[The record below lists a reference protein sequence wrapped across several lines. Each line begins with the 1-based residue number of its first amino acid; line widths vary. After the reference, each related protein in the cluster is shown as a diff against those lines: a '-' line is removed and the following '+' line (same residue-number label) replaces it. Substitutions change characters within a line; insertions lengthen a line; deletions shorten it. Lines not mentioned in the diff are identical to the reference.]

1 MIHYSFMIIEALNSL
16 GDEAEVRRLLAFV
29 KECGYE
35 GIELNLDLP
44 PAVPFGQLERWVG
57 EAGLVIPSFLT
68 GGAYSRGLCLSSP
81 DATVRQRT
89 AEHLIRCL
97 EVAKRFG
104 SILVVGLL
112 QGFRKDEP
120 DPAKANERIAG
131 CLRQVMDRAEPQGV
145 DIVIEP
151 VNHLQVGFNNSVGE
165 VCRLVEKVG
174 SPNLR
179 PMVDTVHMNIEERSL
194 TQPILDC
201 GSLLRHVHLCESN
214 GSLLGSG
221 HLDFNAVLRA
231 LGQIHYEG
239 FASVKVYR
247 NAEIRDAARLSMEYL
262 RTTIQ

>member
-1 MIHYSFMIIEALNSL
+1 MIHYSFMVIEALNTL
-16 GDEAEVRRLLAFV
+16 GDENEVRQLLALV
-29 KECGYE
+29 KQCGYQ

-44 PAVPFGQLERWVG
+44 PAVPFSQLERWVG

-68 GGAYSRGLCLSSP
+68 GGAYNRGLCLSSP
-81 DATVRQRT
+81 DTGVRQRSV
-89 AEHLIRCL
+89 EHLVRCL
-97 EVAKRFG
+97 EVAKRFN
-104 SILVVGLL
+104 SLLVVGLL

-120 DPAKANERIAG
+120 NPEKANERIAG
-131 CLRQVMDRAEPQGV
+131 CLRQVMDRAEPLGV
-145 DIVIEP
+145 DMVIEP

-165 VCRLVEKVG
+165 VCRLVERVG

-221 HLDFNAVLRA
+221 HLDFAAVLRA
-231 LGQIHYEG
+231 LDQIHYQG
-239 FASVKVYR
+239 FASIKVYR

-262 RTTIQ
+262 KNLNQ

>member
-1 MIHYSFMIIEALNSL
+1 MIHYSFMVIEGLNTL
-16 GDEAEVRRLLAFV
+16 GDESQVRRLLAFIN
-29 KECGYE
+29 ECGYE

-68 GGAYSRGLCLSSP
+68 GGAYNRGLCLSSP
-81 DATVRQRT
+81 DPGVRQRT
-89 AEHLIRCL
+89 AEHLTRCL
-97 EVAKRFG
+97 EVAMRFK

-120 DPAKANERIAG
+120 DPARANERIAG
-131 CLRQVMDRAEPQGV
+131 CLRQVMDRAEPLGV
-145 DIVIEP
+145 DLVIEP

-165 VCRLVEKVG
+165 VRQLAARVG

-179 PMVDTVHMNIEERSL
+179 PMVDTVHMNIEESSL

-201 GSLLRHVHLCESN
+201 GPSLRHVHLCESN

-221 HLDFNAVLRA
+221 HIDFKSVLETLD
-231 LGQIHYEG
+231 QIKYAG

-247 NAEIRDAARLSMEYL
+247 NAEIQEAARLSMEYL
-262 RTTIQ
+262 QQLT

>member
-16 GDEAEVRRLLAFV
+16 GDETEVRRLLAFV

-44 PAVPFGQLERWVG
+44 PALPQLERWVG

-81 DATVRQRT
+81 DAAVRQRT

-97 EVAKRFG
+97 EVAVRFN

-120 DPAKANERIAG
+120 DTAKANERIAG

-145 DIVIEP
+145 ELVIEP

-165 VCRLVEKVG
+165 VRGLIAKVG
-174 SPNLR
+174 SLNLR

-201 GSLLRHVHLCESN
+201 GPQLRHVHLCESN

-221 HLDFNAVLRA
+221 HIDFGAVLRA
-231 LGQIHYEG
+231 LDQIHYEG

-262 RTTIQ
+262 RQLT

>member
-1 MIHYSFMIIEALNSL
+1 MIHYIFMVIEALNTL
-16 GDEAEVRRLLAFV
+16 GDETEVRELLAFV
-29 KECGYE
+29 KKCGYE

-44 PAVPFGQLERWVG
+44 PALPLDQLERWVG

-81 DATVRQRT
+81 DAAVRQRT

-97 EVAKRFG
+97 AVAERFG

-131 CLRQVMDRAEPQGV
+131 CLRQVMDRAEAQGT

-165 VCRLVEKVG
+165 VRALVERVG
-174 SPNLR
+174 STNLR

-194 TQPILDC
+194 IQPILDC
-201 GSLLRHVHLCESN
+201 GPQLRHVHLCESN
-214 GSLLGSG
+214 GSFLGSG
-221 HLDFNAVLRA
+221 HLDFGSVLRA

-262 RTTIQ
+262 RQQA

>member
-1 MIHYSFMIIEALNSL
+1 MIHYSFMIIEALNAL
-16 GDEAEVRRLLAFV
+16 GDEAEMRRLLGFI

-35 GIELNLDLP
+35 GVELNLDLP
-44 PAVPFGQLERWVG
+44 PAVPFGQLERWVE
-57 EAGLVIPSFLT
+57 EAGLVMPSFLT

-81 DATVRQRT
+81 DAAVRQRT
-89 AEHLIRCL
+89 AEHLVRCL

-112 QGFRKDEP
+112 QGFRRDEP

-131 CLRQVMDRAEPQGV
+131 CLRQVMDRAEPQGT

-165 VCRLVEKVG
+165 VRQLVERVG

-179 PMVDTVHMNIEERSL
+179 PMVDTVHMNIEETSL

-201 GSLLRHVHLCESN
+201 GPLLRHVHLCESN

-221 HLDFNAVLRA
+221 HLDFGSVLKA
-231 LGQIHYEG
+231 LDQIHYEG

-262 RTTIQ
+262 RNTIQ

>member
-1 MIHYSFMIIEALNSL
+1 MIHYSFMVIEALSSL
-16 GDEAEVRRLLAFV
+16 GDETQVRRMLEFV
-29 KECGYE
+29 RQCGYE

-44 PAVPFGQLERWVG
+44 PAVPLDQLERWVG

-81 DATVRQRT
+81 AAAVRQHT
-89 AEHLIRCL
+89 ADHLIRCL
-97 EVAKRFG
+97 EVAQRFG

-112 QGFRKDEP
+112 QGFRKDES
-120 DPAKANERIAG
+120 DPEKANERIAG
-131 CLRQVMDRAEPQGV
+131 CLRQVMDQAEPQGV

-165 VCRLVEKVG
+165 VCALVERVG

-201 GSLLRHVHLCESN
+201 GPQLRHVHLCESN

-221 HLDFNAVLRA
+221 HLDFGSVLRA
-231 LGQIHYEG
+231 LGQINYEG

>member
-1 MIHYSFMIIEALNSL
+1 MIHYSFMVIEALNTL
-16 GDEAEVRRLLAFV
+16 GDETQVRKLLAFI
-29 KECGYE
+29 KGCGYE

-44 PAVPFGQLERWVG
+44 PAVSFDQLERWVG

-81 DATVRQRT
+81 AAGVRQRT
-89 AEHLIRCL
+89 VEHLVHCL
-97 EVAKRFG
+97 KVARRFG

-131 CLRQVMDRAEPQGV
+131 CLRQVMDRAEEQGV
-145 DIVIEP
+145 DLVIEP

-165 VCRLVEKVG
+165 VRAMAARVG

-201 GSLLRHVHLCESN
+201 GPELRHVHLCESN

-221 HLDFNAVLRA
+221 HLDFGAVLRA
-231 LGQIHYEG
+231 LGQIRYEG

-262 RTTIQ
+262 QQQV